1 MNARP
6 KQNFAPEQM
15 MCGRID
21 EGCKRYAFGKGTMR
35 RVGEEA
41 NAVIRIGK
49 SVFYNF
55 TKIDKYLD
63 SISQ

>member
-15 MCGRID
+15 KCGRID
-21 EGCKRYAFGKGTMR
+21 EGCKRYGFGKVTMR
-35 RVGEEA
+35 RVGEDA
-41 NAVIRIGK
+41 NAIIRLGK
-49 SVFYNF
+49 CVLYNF
-55 TKIDKYLD
+55 TIIDKYLD

>member
-15 MCGRID
+15 KCGRID
-21 EGCKRYAFGKGTMR
+21 DGCKRYGFGRTTMR
-35 RVGEEA
+35 RVGEDA
-41 NAVIRIGK
+41 GAIIRLGK
-49 SVFYNF
+49 SVLYNF